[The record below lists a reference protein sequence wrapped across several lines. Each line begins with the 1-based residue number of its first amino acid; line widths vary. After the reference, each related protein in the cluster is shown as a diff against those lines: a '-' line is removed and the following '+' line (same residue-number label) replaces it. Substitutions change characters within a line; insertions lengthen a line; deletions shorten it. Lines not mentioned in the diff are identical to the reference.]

1 MRIAN
6 PILDC
11 VFKYLMED
19 AESARVLISNIIGEE
34 IESLAVKPQENTV
47 FTPAFMLTVYRLD
60 YKAVIKTKEG
70 EKKKVLIELQ
80 KGKQPFDVARFRR
93 YLGEN
98 YSTQDTDEDGIL
110 ESLPIITIYFLGF
123 KLNIA
128 KSVLKINR
136 VYLDVVNNTVITEKS
151 DFIELLSHNSYI
163 IQIPYLPRETQNKLE
178 RVLSVFSQKWV
189 KEIPDG
195 SIRFFD
201 GDTDEEPDL
210 KILTNR
216 LTQAASSKEELAA
229 IKAEEDLEADI
240 VRFLRQTE
248 KAIEE
253 KEQIIEEKEQIIEEK
268 EQIIQ
273 EEKRKNVELLK
284 EIELLKSRSK
294 K

>member
-1 MRIAN
+1 VRIAN

-98 YSTQDTDEDGIL
+98 YSTQDTDEDGIP

-201 GDTDEEPDL
+201 GDIDEEPDL

-216 LTQAASSKEELAA
+216 LTQAASSKEVLAA

-284 EIELLKSRSK
+284 EIELLKLRSK